1 MDKRV
6 VYPAAIPQSLDI
18 LYSNLYAE
26 IAVTKLAQAL
36 LGSGPAIRG
45 LACGANTPA
54 ALTVVVGPGEV
65 YTMASLLPAAYSSIA
80 LDTAH
85 QVLKQGVSLDNV
97 VLSCPAPGTAGQ
109 SINYL
114 VQVAMS
120 ESDADL
126 AVLQYYN
133 AANPTQPYSG
143 AGGNGV
149 SQAQTRKCGV
159 AVQVKAGTAAT
170 TGSQVTP
177 TPDAGYI
184 GLWVVT
190 VANGQTTITSGN
202 IARYPGAPI
211 IGSDGIVRPRL
222 RATLSADQTGVV
234 TATWTKLSLAT
245 VVTDDT
251 LAYATAT
258 ARFTPQVAGD
268 YLVSGAAEVKV
279 GVNQA
284 SVRMSVYKNGAI
296 YESGPISRMSGTG
309 ACGACLPGAIVPMNG
324 TTDYLEAWIYQ
335 DTGGNATIDG
345 TAART
350 WINAIRVG

>member
-36 LGSGPAIRG
+36 LGGGPAIRG

-202 IARYPGAPI
+202 ISLYPGAPLVTSSMAARP
-211 IGSDGIVRPRL
+211 GYGAWLSSDQSI
-222 RATLSADQTGVV
+222 A
-234 TATWTKLSLAT
+234 TATWTKLLLAT
-245 VVTDDT
+245 KDFDT
-251 LAYATAT
+251 HLCYSTT
-258 ARFTPQVAGD
+258 NARFTPTAPGFYAIQATADLKVA
-268 YLVSGAAEVKV
+268 
-279 GVNQA
+279 VNQCGFQLSA
-284 SVRMSVYKNGAI
+284 YVNGALAR
-296 YESGPISRMSGTG
+296 SGPTSRASGTG
-309 ACGACLPGAIVPMNG
+309 HVGASLSTTLYLNG
-324 TTDYLEAWIYQ
+324 TTDYLEIWGYQ
-335 DTGGNATIDG
+335 DSGSSQSIDSVQ
-345 TAART
+345 ART
-350 WINAIRVG
+350 HVQVMRTA